1 MGHAI
6 KLLLVEDEEEL
17 IKIVETYFRDEG
29 YDVRTAFSAEAAISQ
44 FSTFTP
50 DVIVSDIKMGE
61 LDGFEFLE
69 VVRSTPSVK
78 DVPLIF
84 VTIMDDRASVERAG
98 KLGASGYIIKPFDV
112 EELHVKIN
120 EVLGQKGM
128 KKGT

>member
-44 FSTFTP
+44 LSTFTP
-50 DVIVSDIKMGE
+50 DVIVSDIKIGE

>member
-1 MGHAI
+1 MAHTI

-50 DVIVSDIKMGE
+50 DVIVSDVKMGE
-61 LDGFEFLE
+61 MDGFGFLE
-69 VVRSTPSVK
+69 VVRKTPSVK

-84 VTIMDDRASVERAG
+84 LTIMDDRASVERAV
-98 KLGASGYIIKPFDV
+98 KLGASGYMTKPFDV

-120 EVLGQKGM
+120 EVLSEKG
-128 KKGT
+128 KR

>member
-44 FSTFTP
+44 LSTFTP